1 MKRKLLSRL
10 GLFALSALVGLG
22 SCTPR
27 TTSDFDPNDPGDPGM
42 MTPMGECTDKQSR
55 CNLSTFQTCS
65 SGKYSDSRTCLSPTV
80 CEDSLGCVAC
90 RPGRLT
96 CSGDELRKCEMNGTV
111 GAKIDICAP
120 GQCMNGACLTGSCG
134 AGADLVYV
142 VDQTYRLLSFNP
154 KENKNEF
161 KLIGTLKCPAGPAL
175 DGISDSTPFSM
186 SVGRDGTA
194 WVLYTSGEIF
204 SVSTADASCKPT
216 TFQVSQQGMDL
227 FGMGFVTNGN
237 GATDETLHIV
247 GGDSAIAGT
256 ANTYASIDPKTL
268 KVSLLGNVA
277 VDMNA
282 PELTGTGKGEL
293 WAYFPG
299 QSSTKVAR
307 LNKATGASDQEWRL
321 PGLGGSVAAWA
332 FAHWGGRYYIFVTV
346 SGLIKNTNKVLL
358 FDPALGT
365 APTIL
370 DNTPYMIVGAGVST
384 CAPVILG

>member
-1 MKRKLLSRL
+1 
-10 GLFALSALVGLG
+10 
-22 SCTPR
+22 
-27 TTSDFDPNDPGDPGM
+27 
-42 MTPMGECTDKQSR
+42 
-55 CNLSTFQTCS
+55 
-65 SGKYSDSRTCLSPTV
+65 
-80 CEDSLGCVAC
+80 
-90 RPGRLT
+90 
-96 CSGDELRKCEMNGTV
+96 
-111 GAKIDICAP
+111 
-120 GQCMNGACLTGSCG
+120 MNGACLTGSCG

-175 DGISDSTPFSM
+175 DGLSDSTPFSM

-293 WAYFPG
+293 YAYFPG
-299 QSSTKVAR
+299 PFSPRVQL
-307 LNKATGASDQEWRL
+307 LNKSTAATTREWKLTASANMVT
-321 PGLGGSVAAWA
+321 SYA
-332 FAHWGGRYYIFVTV
+332 FAHWGGQFFIFQ
-346 SGLIKNTNKVLL
+346 TNL
-358 FDPALGT
+358 
-365 APTIL
+365 
-370 DNTPYMIVGAGVST
+370 
-384 CAPVILG
+384 